1 MGECGVGF
9 LLAVRSETERDG
21 VELRR
26 RVWERG
32 QVWVEEEAERSVGV
46 RRDMLAVGGRRRRSR
61 AGR

>member
-26 RVWERG
+26 RVWERE